1 MPFTADF
8 WGLSCLSSPFLL
20 LPPLWFRLVSCSQP
34 HLSHQHWDP
43 HSWFRLKLGP
53 LWSKGWKH
61 RCVSH
66 LGKKPSSTLKS
77 MVAPTPW
84 MLHLCPSSLDT
95 LFHRCLFTFSTSRY
109 GGGGEIPGTGRIHT
123 LLQGKQELESDV
135 WACLPLQSVFITVP
149 CLRWETRRWEQDEVY
164 TDVSLF
170 FLGFPGTML
179 SLFNLCRCS
188 VAHASLTL

>member
-123 LLQGKQELESDV
+123 LYKGSKSLRVMSEH
-135 WACLPLQSVFITVP
+135 ACLYSLCS
-149 CLRWETRRWEQDEVY
+149 
-164 TDVSLF
+164 SLF
-170 FLGFPGTML
+170 LVSAEKRGGGNRTRFIQTFLYF
-179 SLFNLCRCS
+179 F
-188 VAHASLTL
+188 